1 MDNNEESIFNI
12 EPLNDNNDYI
22 KNYLLY
28 NISLLQNYPV
38 THYNYL
44 LHEVDTQ
51 KNLNM
56 LILSE
61 KTKLEQEKKDLLLE
75 TGRLKR
81 KITHL
86 EDELYVEENPEKKI
100 KISKYEY
107 FKFNTTK
114 KSYDNE
120 KINETLYNIRSIDDI
135 INLKDKWYNIRH
147 NKELQKLYYT
157 IPALEKLNS
166 LVGMTKL
173 KNDVFRK
180 LIYFVKNE
188 HTDEYLHTVICGP
201 PGVGKTEFAK
211 IYADIFVRLNVLSS
225 DTFIEIK
232 RDDLVGKYLG
242 QTAPKTRELLD
253 KALGGVIFLDEAY
266 SLGNEEKRDSF
277 SKEAIDMI
285 NQYLSEHK
293 HDLMFII
300 AGYEDDIEKCFF
312 SYNKGLKRRFSTV
325 YTIDNYDYKELLEI
339 FRTKVK
345 YYKYNLCIEDE
356 IIEKFFK
363 DNKDI
368 FVNQGGDI
376 ERLFNEIKYNQCLRI
391 FKNNIKNVDIKIE
404 DINNSVNIF
413 KKKEENNKIIL
424 NMYL

>member
-1 MDNNEESIFNI
+1 MQEE
-12 EPLNDNNDYI
+12 
-22 KNYLLY
+22 
-28 NISLLQNYPV
+28 V
-38 THYNYL
+38 
-44 LHEVDTQ
+44 
-51 KNLNM
+51 
-56 LILSE
+56 
-61 KTKLEQEKKDLLLE
+61 E
-75 TGRLKR
+75 TGKLKR
-81 KITHL
+81 KIINL
-86 EDELYVEENPEKKI
+86 EDELYIDENPAKKI
-100 KISKYEY
+100 KISKYEF
-107 FKFNTTK
+107 FKFNITK
-114 KSYDNE
+114 KSYENE
-120 KINETLYNIRSIDDI
+120 KVNEILQNIRSIDDI

-157 IPALEKLNS
+157 IPALEKLNT
-166 LVGMTKL
+166 LVGMNKL

-225 DTFIEIK
+225 DTFMEIK

-300 AGYEDDIEKCFF
+300 AGYEEDIDKCFF
-312 SYNKGLKRRFSTV
+312 SYNRGLKRRFSTV
-325 YTIDNYDYKELLEI
+325 YTIDNYEYKELLEI
-339 FRTKVK
+339 FKMKVK
-345 YYKYNLCIEDE
+345 QYKYNLCVEE
-356 IIEKFFK
+356 EKLEKFFK
-363 DNKDI
+363 ENKDI
-368 FVNQGGDI
+368 FINQGGDI
-376 ERLFNEIKYNQCLRI
+376 ERLFNEIKYNQC
-391 FKNNIKNVDIKIE
+391 FFHMDSTV
-404 DINNSVNIF
+404 
-413 KKKEENNKIIL
+413 
-424 NMYL
+424 

>member
-1 MDNNEESIFNI
+1 MENNKQSIFDI
-12 EPLNDNNDYI
+12 EPTDN
-22 KNYLLY
+22 NYLLY
-28 NISLLQNYPV
+28 NINLLQNYPI

-56 LILSE
+56 FILSEKTKIEQE

-75 TGRLKR
+75 TGKLKR
-81 KITHL
+81 KIINL
-86 EDELYVEENPEKKI
+86 EDELYIEENPAKKI
-100 KISKYEY
+100 KISKYEFY
-107 FKFNTTK
+107 KFNITK
-114 KSYDNE
+114 KSYENE
-120 KINETLYNIRSIDDI
+120 KINEILQNIRSINDI
-135 INLKDKWYNIRH
+135 INLKNKWYNIRH

-157 IPALEKLNS
+157 IPALEKLNM
-166 LVGMTKL
+166 LVGMDKL

-225 DTFIEIK
+225 DTFMEIK

-300 AGYEDDIEKCFF
+300 AGYEEDIDKCFF
-312 SYNKGLKRRFSTV
+312 SYNRGLKRRFSTV
-325 YTIDNYDYKELLEI
+325 YTIENYEYKELLEI
-339 FRTKVK
+339 FKMKVNQ
-345 YYKYNLCIEDE
+345 YKYNLCVEE
-356 IIEKFFK
+356 EKLEKFFK
-363 DNKDI
+363 ENKDI
-368 FVNQGGDI
+368 FINQGGDI

-391 FKNNIKNVDIKIE
+391 FKDNITNVDIKLE
-404 DINNSVNIF
+404 DIENSINIF
-413 KKKEENNKIIL
+413 KKKEENKINF

>member
-86 EDELYVEENPEKKI
+86 EDELYIEENPEKKI

-120 KINETLYNIRSIDDI
+120 KINEIMYNIRSIDDI
-135 INLKDKWYNIRH
+135 IKLKDKWYNIRH

-157 IPALEKLNS
+157 IPALEKLNN

-300 AGYEDDIEKCFF
+300 AGYEEDIEKCFF
-312 SYNKGLKRRFSTV
+312 SYNRGLKRRFSTV
-325 YTIDNYDYKELLEI
+325 YTIENYVYNELLEI
-339 FRTKVK
+339 FKTKIK
-345 YYKYNLCIEDE
+345 QYKYKLCVDNERL
-356 IIEKFFK
+356 EKFFK
-363 DNKDI
+363 ENKDI
-368 FVNQGGDI
+368 FINQGGDI
-376 ERLFNEIKYNQCLRI
+376 ERLFNEIKYNQCLRT
-391 FKNNIKNVDIKIE
+391 FKENITNVDVKLE
-404 DINNSVNIF
+404 DIENSVSIF
-413 KKKEENNKIIL
+413 KKKEENNINL